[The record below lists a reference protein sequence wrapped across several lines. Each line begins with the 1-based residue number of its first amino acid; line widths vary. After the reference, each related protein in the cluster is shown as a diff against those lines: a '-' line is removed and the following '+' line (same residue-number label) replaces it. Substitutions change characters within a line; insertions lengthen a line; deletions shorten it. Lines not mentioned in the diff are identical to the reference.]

1 MFENL
6 NLNESHK
13 GLGEKMASW
22 LDSLILYLPNFI
34 LPIIVFILFIIAA
47 KYFGKFVDKVLLKR
61 IRQDSIREITL
72 KVIKVIIIIIGFVIA
87 LGLLNLSTV
96 LTSLLAGA
104 GVVGLAIGL
113 TLQGTLNNTFSGI
126 ILGFYS

>member
-1 MFENL
+1 MGKAGCMVRFPDPL
-6 NLNESHK
+6 SSQFHI
-13 GLGEKMASW
+13 SYY
-22 LDSLILYLPNFI
+22 SIHT
-34 LPIIVFILFIIAA
+34 FIIAA

-96 LTSLLAGA
+96 LTSILAGA

-113 TLQGTLNNTFSGI
+113 ALQGTLNNTF
-126 ILGFYS
+126 